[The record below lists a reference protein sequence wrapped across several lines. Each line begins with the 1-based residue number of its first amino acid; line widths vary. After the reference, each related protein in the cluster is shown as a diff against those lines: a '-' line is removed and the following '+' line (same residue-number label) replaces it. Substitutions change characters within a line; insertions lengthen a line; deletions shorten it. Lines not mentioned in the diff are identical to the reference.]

1 MAEEEKEEKTEASKP
16 ISRREFAKG
25 SMAVLGAY
33 TSLSQYESPPPR
45 PLSEA
50 AKALNIDIPKD
61 VQPLLDER
69 HITEDDLRRVIDHAE
84 STGLKLYQP
93 GTEDFLSKLRIQ
105 KVYFYVEYSLDKD
118 TYQIRTAYA
127 HRFNLEGE

>member
-1 MAEEEKEEKTEASKP
+1 MAEEKKEQNTEAPKP

-45 PLSEA
+45 PLSDS
-50 AKALNIDIPKD
+50 AKALKLEIPD
-61 VQPLLDER
+61 VIQSLLEER

-84 STGLKLYQP
+84 STGLKLYEA
-93 GTEDFLSKLRIQ
+93 GTETFLSKLRIGQ
-105 KVYFYVEYSLDKD
+105 PFFYVEYSSEKGGFK
-118 TYQIRTAYA
+118 IRTAYT
-127 HRFNLEGE
+127 HRFKLEGE